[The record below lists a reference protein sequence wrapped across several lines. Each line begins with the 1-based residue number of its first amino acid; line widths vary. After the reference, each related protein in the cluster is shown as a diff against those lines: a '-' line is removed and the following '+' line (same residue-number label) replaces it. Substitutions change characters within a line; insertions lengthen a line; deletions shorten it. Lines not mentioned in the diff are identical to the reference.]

1 MPFVPSFP
9 GCSQFL
15 PRRNLHLVLKGP
27 TAFRRIHGVF
37 YSSQLGLCEPAF
49 RCHLA
54 NLRVIEA
61 HNAGNSSFTMGITQF
76 ADLTAAEFSA
86 YVKRFPM
93 NVTRPRNE
101 VWITEAPLQEVD
113 WRQKNAV
120 TEIKNQGQCGSCWSF
135 STTGSVEGAHAIAT
149 GKLVSLSEQQLM
161 DCSTRY
167 GNHGCNGGLM
177 DYAFEYVIANGGLD
191 TEEDYPYT
199 AEDGKCNTEK
209 EKKHAAEI
217 HGFRNVPKEH
227 EDQLAAAVSI
237 GPVSV
242 AIEADQAGFQHYT
255 SGVFDGK
262 CGTSLDHGVLVVG
275 YSDDYWIVKN
285 SWGKSWGEEGYI
297 RLKRGVD
304 KKGMCGITMQASY
317 PEKRPILCF
326 SRFNR

>member
-1 MPFVPSFP
+1 
-9 GCSQFL
+9 
-15 PRRNLHLVLKGP
+15 
-27 TAFRRIHGVF
+27 
-37 YSSQLGLCEPAF
+37 
-49 RCHLA
+49 
-54 NLRVIEA
+54 
-61 HNAGNSSFTMGITQF
+61 MG
-76 ADLTAAEFSA
+76 
-86 YVKRFPM
+86 
-93 NVTRPRNE
+93 
-101 VWITEAPLQEVD
+101 
-113 WRQKNAV
+113 
-120 TEIKNQGQCGSCWSF
+120 
-135 STTGSVEGAHAIAT
+135 
-149 GKLVSLSEQQLM
+149 
-161 DCSTRY
+161 
-167 GNHGCNGGLM
+167 
-177 DYAFEYVIANGGLD
+177 
-191 TEEDYPYT
+191 
-199 AEDGKCNTEK
+199 TEK

-317 PEKRPILCF
+317 PEARRASWPQRLRATTKTPTPTVATRVSRPF
-326 SRFNR
+326 RSPASRAASARLHAPPPRPVPRMCPRAPRRAPSASSKCQAPAAPPAALSFATPRAVVAPRVQPVNPSLARASALTPTN